1 MSLATYTMQNSQSKV
16 HFSEYLRTENKP
28 VEDEKPTETTKPEPK
43 EAEQFVWEARYLAS
57 HRLGE
62 RAKTNGYISPVDQQ
76 FQVAGVIKLRGFI
89 CLKTKAAKKPRNLSR
104 TRADQL

>member
-43 EAEQFVWEARYLAS
+43 EAE
-57 HRLGE
+57 
-62 RAKTNGYISPVDQQ
+62 
-76 FQVAGVIKLRGFI
+76 
-89 CLKTKAAKKPRNLSR
+89 
-104 TRADQL
+104 